1 MKSRKPFYLR
11 FRCTK
16 SRRVF
21 GWRPKLF
28 PGRRLMKD
36 EKRCGRPTG
45 LPTSLFFILIP
56 KRKELSRGPAS
67 AQLFS
72 SYQKKRIDDERPHRS
87 PFVVN
92 SYHLLPG
99 RPLLARS
106 LSALSTGPNPHAMRR
121 EKVAAH
127 FLTTFTTTFTTT

>member
-21 GWRPKLF
+21 GRRPKLV

-45 LPTSLFFILIP
+45 LPASLFFILIP
-56 KRKELSRGPAS
+56 KRKELSRGPAPFRLVDRAKPARYAAGKS
-67 AQLFS
+67 CELFS
-72 SYQKKRIDDERPHRS
+72 YDICYDISYDIYYDMS
-87 PFVVN
+87 M
-92 SYHLLPG
+92 
-99 RPLLARS
+99 
-106 LSALSTGPNPHAMRR
+106 SAPCN
-121 EKVAAH
+121 
-127 FLTTFTTTFTTT
+127 